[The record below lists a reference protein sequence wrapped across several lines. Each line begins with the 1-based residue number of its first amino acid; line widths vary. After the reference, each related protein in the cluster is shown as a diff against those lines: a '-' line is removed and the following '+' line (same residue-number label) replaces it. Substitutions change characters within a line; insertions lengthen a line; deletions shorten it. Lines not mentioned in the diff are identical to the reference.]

1 MRSSLKM
8 QRTPPRPGLTPGE
21 ASLVG
26 DGTSGGGWGDTEPP
40 GRGQYSLL
48 SEKLS
53 ARRKLGK
60 QAEG

>member
-8 QRTPPRPGLTPGE
+8 QRTPPRRGLTPGE

-26 DGTSGGGWGDTEPP
+26 DGTSGGGGTEPP

-53 ARRKLGK
+53 ARKKLGK